1 MKRILMS
8 ACAVSVLLFSCSD
21 EKSGSETKTTDK
33 DSANVTTT
41 NEPVT
46 MPDSATMMKNWADY
60 MTPGP
65 MHAMMAKDVGTW
77 DAEVTMW
84 MDPKAPPS
92 KSKAT
97 SQVRMLLGGR
107 YQEATNKGDF
117 GGMPFEGI
125 SLLAY
130 NNMTKKFENTW
141 IDNMGSGIMFLTG
154 TYDSTARTITFTGS
168 MPNPMTNRNC
178 NVRQVVTFVDDNTQK
193 MEMYDDSYGTERKSM
208 ELISKRRGSK

>member
-154 TYDSTARTITFTGS
+154 TYDSTARTITFTGT